1 MTFLTLTACQNTN
14 PVDDKSEDTDQVS
27 DTMTIK
33 SAVLSDETQDLLYF
47 IDGKYAVYDLNINDE
62 VKSATMCLW
71 TYENDAWVQNSS
83 IKSARVEKNM
93 RIVIYALSDNF
104 SFGAIGQDEKWM
116 VDAGKV
122 VVDFKESLGSVKQLL
137 AVDYEPQ
144 LNQEMTLW
152 LKLSHDNEQLELGD
166 FRNIKCNEGF
176 AVTLTLSDQEVD
188 Y

>member
-1 MTFLTLTACQNTN
+1 MKKTICLILCFMTFLTLTACQNTN

-47 IDGKYAVYDLNINDE
+47 IDDKYAVYDLNINDE

-137 AVDYEPQ
+137 AVDYEP
-144 LNQEMTLW
+144 
-152 LKLSHDNEQLELGD
+152 
-166 FRNIKCNEGF
+166 
-176 AVTLTLSDQEVD
+176 
-188 Y
+188 